1 MITAIAI
8 DDEPKAIHVIEHH
21 VSKID
26 NLELISN
33 FHNANDAITNVTG
46 FSIVWF
52 DAATGGNIVT
62 SPTLNTVFL

>member
-33 FHNANDAITNVTG
+33 F
-46 FSIVWF
+46 
-52 DAATGGNIVT
+52 
-62 SPTLNTVFL
+62 PQC